1 MSILLIG
8 LFIIIGIVSAVLLVF
23 LILVIKLKLTA
34 RKYGYSNLG
43 SLIDELRRGVND
55 SFDEI
60 KSIGSQT
67 QLLLPSIARDFPNF
81 SHYELFN
88 KVETSLRLI
97 FNSLEE
103 KCVGKQ
109 DELVLIRENL
119 KAEIEDMASNNTSVR
134 YDDIK
139 FHKHGIKSYTKK
151 DGVATI
157 VVNTSLEYNYEKI
170 KNGKIVNNNKGH
182 KKQDRIET
190 KFIYV
195 YDPDDYSKSQVLVG
209 ITCPNCGAPVK
220 ELGNKKCRYCN
231 SGLEDINL
239 KSWHIISYKSDY

>member
-43 SLIDELRRGVND
+43 SLINELRQGVND
-55 SFDEI
+55 SFDAI

-67 QLLLPSIARDFPNF
+67 QLLLPSIVRDFPNF

-157 VVNTSLEYNYEKI
+157 EINTALEYEYEKT
-170 KNGKIVNNNKGH
+170 KNGKVINNNKGH
-182 KKQDRIET
+182 KKQDRIVT

-195 YDPDDYSKSQVLVG
+195 YDPDDYRKTQALVG

-220 ELGNKKCRYCN
+220 ELGNKVCRYCN

>member
-1 MSILLIG
+1 MNILLIG
-8 LFIIIGIVSAVLLVF
+8 LFIIIGIVSAVLLIF
-23 LILVIKLKLTA
+23 LIIVIKLKITA
-34 RKYGYSNLG
+34 RQYGYSNLG
-43 SLIDELRRGVND
+43 SLINELRQGVND
-55 SFDEI
+55 SFDSI
-60 KSIGSQT
+60 KSLGSQT
-67 QLLLPSIARDFPNF
+67 QLLLPSISRDFPNF
-81 SHYELFN
+81 SQHELFN

-109 DELVLIRENL
+109 KELVLIRENL
-119 KAEIEDMASNNTSVR
+119 KAEIEDMATNNISVR

-139 FHKHGIKSYTKK
+139 FHKHGMKSYTKK

-157 VVNTSLEYNYEKI
+157 EINTALEYNYSKE
-170 KNGKIVNNNKGH
+170 KNGRIINNNKGH
-182 KKQDRIET
+182 KKQDRIVT

-195 YDPDDYSKSQVLVG
+195 YDPDKYSETQTLVG

-220 ELGNKKCRYCN
+220 DLGNKICRYCN